1 MALITTIA
9 DVHKNRPLKP
19 RYAKTQATAQAVRKS
34 ETGAD
39 GTTAE
44 TTELQPGMVL
54 SRKSDG
60 TVFVCKGST
69 EPAGLCGTFEKELDL
84 QTGGKDVAMW
94 VLGSDA
100 IFALDNYNAAVA
112 SALTTA
118 KTTLDAGGEVLLEAG
133 SDGLLTIAASDSQKT
148 PVCRLIGIEGTTLL
162 IAGCL

>member
-1 MALITTIA
+1 MALFTTIA

-19 RYAKTQATAQAVRKS
+19 RYAKTQATAQAVRKDAS
-34 ETGAD
+34 
-39 GTTAE
+39 E
-44 TTELQPGMVL
+44 TTELQVGMVL

-60 TVFVCKGST
+60 TVIVCKGST
-69 EPAGLCGTFEKELDL
+69 EPAGLCGTFEKELEI

-118 KTTLDAGGEVLLEAG
+118 KSTLDAGGEVLLEAG

>member
-1 MALITTIA
+1 MALFTTIA

-19 RYAKTQATAQAVRKS
+19 RYAKTQATAQAVRKAA
-34 ETGAD
+34 T
-39 GTTAE
+39 E
-44 TTELQPGMVL
+44 TTELQVGMVL

-60 TVFVCKGST
+60 TVIVCKGST
-69 EPAGLCGTFEKELDL
+69 APAGLCGTFEKELEI

-100 IFALDNYNAAVA
+100 IFALDNYNASVA
-112 SALTTA
+112 EALATA

-162 IAGCL
+162 IAGLL